1 MTASPS
7 LDELHHEY
15 GSKATA
21 VEPGGA
27 EPIPLEDRHGKP
39 SQMFWTWVSPNM
51 EFATIFVG
59 VIAVLFFGLTFWQ
72 AVAAIVIGNAL
83 GAISHGVLTS
93 WGPERGL
100 AQMVLSR
107 KPFGYRGNVLPAGIN
122 AIVAGV
128 GWFAVNAISGALA
141 LSALTG
147 WNGYLCLVIGVVLML
162 AVAFLGYN
170 FVHLFERF
178 AFPVLVVIFLAG
190 MAVILPATQTGPV
203 GDAVPG
209 GFWIALGASFGYT
222 AGWNPYAADYSRYL
236 PPAAAKRSGI
246 YAGVGNFLSS
256 TVLQI
261 AGAAAVTAVGVANW
275 NGANPTGSYISL
287 MPGWLGGITLLA
299 IFIGAISANALN
311 LYSAAM
317 SFAAVGLHLPTA
329 FARAVIALVVGLAG
343 LVVAIF
349 TLNHVEVYEG
359 FLLLIAYWIG
369 PWLGVVFADRVLD
382 KTSDRPH
389 AVHQHPARQPGR
401 PDRDGR
407 RDDRVDRPVQQP
419 AALRRC
425 AGLGVP
431 GDRGHHVRGRLRAS
445 RSRSTPRCGRRWPGE
460 RPQRRPEDA
469 DGPGAA
475 AGAVDRSWRDERQ

>member
-107 KPFGYRGNVLPAGIN
+107 RPFGYRGNLLPAGIN

-162 AVAFLGYN
+162 AVASS
-170 FVHLFERF
+170 
-178 AFPVLVVIFLAG
+178 
-190 MAVILPATQTGPV
+190 ATT
-203 GDAVPG
+203 
-209 GFWIALGASFGYT
+209 SCT
-222 AGWNPYAADYSRYL
+222 CS
-236 PPAAAKRSGI
+236 SG
-246 YAGVGNFLSS
+246 
-256 TVLQI
+256 
-261 AGAAAVTAVGVANW
+261 
-275 NGANPTGSYISL
+275 
-287 MPGWLGGITLLA
+287 
-299 IFIGAISANALN
+299 
-311 LYSAAM
+311 
-317 SFAAVGLHLPTA
+317 
-329 FARAVIALVVGLAG
+329 
-343 LVVAIF
+343 
-349 TLNHVEVYEG
+349 
-359 FLLLIAYWIG
+359 
-369 PWLGVVFADRVLD
+369 
-382 KTSDRPH
+382 
-389 AVHQHPARQPGR
+389 
-401 PDRDGR
+401 
-407 RDDRVDRPVQQP
+407 
-419 AALRRC
+419 
-425 AGLGVP
+425 
-431 GDRGHHVRGRLRAS
+431 S
-445 RSRSTPRCGRRWPGE
+445 RSPS
-460 RPQRRPEDA
+460 
-469 DGPGAA
+469 
-475 AGAVDRSWRDERQ
+475 SW

>member
-1 MTASPS
+1 MTASTS
-7 LDELHHEY
+7 LETLHHEY

-27 EPIPLEDRHGKP
+27 EPIPLADRHGRP

-59 VIAVLFFGLTFWQ
+59 IIAILFFGLTFWQ

-83 GAISHGVLTS
+83 GAVSHGVLTS

-107 KPFGYRGNVLPAGIN
+107 RPFGYRGNVLPAGIN

-128 GWFAVNAISGALA
+128 GWFAVNSISGALA

-147 WNGYLCLVIGVVLML
+147 WNGYVCLVIGVALML

-170 FVHLFERF
+170 FVHVFERF
-178 AFPVLVVIFLAG
+178 TFPVLVVIFLAG
-190 MAVILPATQTGPV
+190 MAVILPGTQIAPV
-203 GDAVPG
+203 TEAVPG

-222 AGWNPYAADYSRYL
+222 AGWNPYASDYSRYL
-236 PPAAAKRSGI
+236 PPAAAKRAGI
-246 YAGVGNFLSS
+246 FAGLGNFLSS

-275 NGANPTGSYISL
+275 DGSNPTGSYISL
-287 MPGWLGGITLLA
+287 MPAWLGGVTLLA

-317 SFAAVGLHLPTA
+317 SFAALGLHLPTA
-329 FARAVIALVVGLAG
+329 FGRAVLAVAVGLAG

-349 TLNHVEVYEG
+349 ALDHLEAYEG
-359 FLLLIAYWIG
+359 FLLVIAYWIG

-382 KTSDRPH
+382 RTTSTDLTTFTSTRHVNLAGPIAM
-389 AVHQHPARQPGR
+389 AVAMIVSIALFSNQQLYLGVVPAAVPAVG
-401 PDRDGR
+401 DLTFEVGF
-407 RDDRVDRPVQQP
+407 VLAVALY
-419 AALRRC
+419 AALRP
-425 AGLGVP
+425 V
-431 GDRGHHVRGRLRAS
+431 LRRRAAS
-445 RSRSTPRCGRRWPGE
+445 S
-460 RPQRRPEDA
+460 
-469 DGPGAA
+469 AA
-475 AGAVDRSWRDERQ
+475 

>member
-1 MTASPS
+1 MTADTS
-7 LDELHHEY
+7 LEALHHEY

-27 EPIPLEDRHGKP
+27 EPIPPDDRHGRP

-59 VIAVLFFGLTFWQ
+59 IIAILFFGLTFWQ

-107 KPFGYRGNVLPAGIN
+107 RPFGYRGNLLPAGIN

-128 GWFAVNAISGALA
+128 GWFAVNSISGALA

-147 WNGYLCLVIGVVLML
+147 WNGYVCLVIGVALML
-162 AVAFLGYN
+162 GVAFLGYN

-178 AFPVLVVIFLAG
+178 TFPVLVVIFLAG
-190 MAVILPATQTGPV
+190 MAVILPGTQTAPV
-203 GDAVPG
+203 TDAVPG

-236 PPAAAKRSGI
+236 PAAAAKRAGI
-246 YAGVGNFLSS
+246 FAGLGNFLSS

-275 NGANPTGSYISL
+275 DGSNPTGSYISL
-287 MPGWLGGITLLA
+287 MPAWLGGVTLLA

-317 SFAAVGLHLPTA
+317 SFAALGLRLPTA
-329 FARAVIALVVGLAG
+329 FARAAIAVAVGLAG
-343 LVVAIF
+343 LVVAA
-349 TLNHVEVYEG
+349 LALDHLEAYEG
-359 FLLLIAYWIG
+359 FLLVIAYWIG
-369 PWLGVVFADRVLD
+369 PWLGVVFTDRVLD
-382 KTSDRPH
+382 RTAAADLTTFTSTRHVNLAGPVAM
-389 AVHQHPARQPGR
+389 AVAMAVSIPLFSNQSLYTGVVPTAVPAVG
-401 PDRDGR
+401 DLTFEVGFLLAAALYA
-407 RDDRVDRPVQQP
+407 VLRPV
-419 AALRRC
+419 LRR
-425 AGLGVP
+425 
-431 GDRGHHVRGRLRAS
+431 RAA
-445 RSRSTPRCGRRWPGE
+445 TG
-460 RPQRRPEDA
+460 
-469 DGPGAA
+469 
-475 AGAVDRSWRDERQ
+475 

>member
-7 LDELHHEY
+7 LDELQHKY

-27 EPIPLEDRHGKP
+27 EPIPVDDRHGRP

-59 VIAVLFFGLTFWQ
+59 IIAVLFFGLTFWQ

-83 GAISHGVLTS
+83 GAVAHGLLTS

-107 KPFGYRGNVLPAGIN
+107 RPFGYRGNLLPAGIN
-122 AIVAGV
+122 AVVAGV

-147 WNGYLCLVIGVVLML
+147 WNGYVCLVIGVALML

-170 FVHLFERF
+170 FVHLFEKF
-178 AFPVLVVIFLAG
+178 TFPVLVVIFLAG
-190 MAVILPATQTGPV
+190 MAVILPGTQTGPM

-209 GFWIALGASFGYT
+209 GFWIALAASFGYT

-236 PPAAAKRSGI
+236 PAAAATRAGI
-246 YAGVGNFLSS
+246 FAGLGNFLSS
-256 TVLQI
+256 TVLQV

-275 NGANPTGSYISL
+275 DGANPTGSYISL
-287 MPGWLGGITLLA
+287 MPGWLGAITLLA

-317 SFAAVGLHLPTA
+317 SFAAVGLRLPTA
-329 FARAVIALVVGLAG
+329 FGRAVLAVVVGLAG

-349 TLNHVEVYEG
+349 ALSHVEAYEG
-359 FLLLIAYWIG
+359 FLLVIAYWIA
-369 PWLGVVFADRVLD
+369 PWLGVVFADRLLD
-382 KTSDRPH
+382 KTTSGRTGDLTPFTSTSH
-389 AVHQHPARQPGR
+389 VNLAGPIAMVVAMVVSIFFFSNQQLYVGVLAAAIPAIG
-401 PDRDGR
+401 DITFIVGF
-407 RDDRVDRPVQQP
+407 VLAFALY
-419 AALRRC
+419 AALRPVLNKR
-425 AGLGVP
+425 
-431 GDRGHHVRGRLRAS
+431 
-445 RSRSTPRCGRRWPGE
+445 
-460 RPQRRPEDA
+460 
-469 DGPGAA
+469 AA
-475 AGAVDRSWRDERQ
+475 AAV

>member
-1 MTASPS
+1 MTASTS
-7 LDELHHEY
+7 LETLHHEY

-27 EPIPLEDRHGKP
+27 EPIPLADRHGRP

-59 VIAVLFFGLTFWQ
+59 IIAILFFGLTFWQ

-83 GAISHGVLTS
+83 GAVSHGVLTS

-107 KPFGYRGNVLPAGIN
+107 RPFGYRGNVLPAGIN

-128 GWFAVNAISGALA
+128 GWFAVNSISGALA

-147 WNGYLCLVIGVVLML
+147 WNGYVCLVIGVALML

-178 AFPVLVVIFLAG
+178 TFPVLVVIFLAG
-190 MAVILPATQTGPV
+190 MAVILPGTQTAPV
-203 GDAVPG
+203 TDAVPG

-236 PPAAAKRSGI
+236 PPAAAKRAGI
-246 YAGVGNFLSS
+246 FAGLGNFLSS

-275 NGANPTGSYISL
+275 DGSNPTGSYISL
-287 MPGWLGGITLLA
+287 MPAWLGGVTLLA

-317 SFAAVGLHLPTA
+317 SFAALGLHCRRRSAAPCSRWPSGWLASWSRSSPWTTSRPT
-329 FARAVIALVVGLAG
+329 RASCWSSPTGSGRGWAWCSPTGCS
-343 LVVAIF
+343 
-349 TLNHVEVYEG
+349 T
-359 FLLLIAYWIG
+359 G
-369 PWLGVVFADRVLD
+369 PRRP
-382 KTSDRPH
+382 TSRRS
-389 AVHQHPARQPGR
+389 PAPATSIWPGR
-401 PDRDGR
+401 SRW
-407 RDDRVDRPVQQP
+407 
-419 AALRRC
+419 
-425 AGLGVP
+425 
-431 GDRGHHVRGRLRAS
+431 
-445 RSRSTPRCGRRWPGE
+445 RSR
-460 RPQRRPEDA
+460 
-469 DGPGAA
+469 
-475 AGAVDRSWRDERQ
+475 

>member
-1 MTASPS
+1 MTASTS
-7 LDELHHEY
+7 LETLHHEY

-27 EPIPLEDRHGKP
+27 EPIPLADRHGRP

-59 VIAVLFFGLTFWQ
+59 IIAILFFGLTFWQ

-83 GAISHGVLTS
+83 GAVSHGVLTS

-107 KPFGYRGNVLPAGIN
+107 RPFGYRGNVLPAGIN

-128 GWFAVNAISGALA
+128 GWFAVNSISGALA

-147 WNGYLCLVIGVVLML
+147 WNGYVCLVIGVALML

-170 FVHLFERF
+170 FVHVFERF
-178 AFPVLVVIFLAG
+178 TFPVLVVIFLAG
-190 MAVILPATQTGPV
+190 MAVILRTQTAPV
-203 GDAVPG
+203 TDAVPG

-222 AGWNPYAADYSRYL
+222 AGWNPYASDYSRYL
-236 PPAAAKRSGI
+236 PPAAAKRAGI
-246 YAGVGNFLSS
+246 FAGLGNFLSS

-275 NGANPTGSYISL
+275 DGSNPTGSYISL
-287 MPGWLGGITLLA
+287 MPAWLGGVTLLA

-317 SFAAVGLHLPTA
+317 SFAALGLHLPTA
-329 FARAVIALVVGLAG
+329 FGRAVLAVAVGLAG

-349 TLNHVEVYEG
+349 ALDHLEAYEG
-359 FLLLIAYWIG
+359 FLLVIAYWIG

-382 KTSDRPH
+382 RTTSTDLTTFTSTRHVNLAGPIAM
-389 AVHQHPARQPGR
+389 AVAMVVSIALFSNQQLYLGVVPAAVPAVG
-401 PDRDGR
+401 DLTFEVGF
-407 RDDRVDRPVQQP
+407 VLAVALYAVLRPV
-419 AALRRC
+419 LRR
-425 AGLGVP
+425 
-431 GDRGHHVRGRLRAS
+431 R
-445 RSRSTPRCGRRWPGE
+445 
-460 RPQRRPEDA
+460 
-469 DGPGAA
+469 AA
-475 AGAVDRSWRDERQ
+475 AAVA

>member
-107 KPFGYRGNVLPAGIN
+107 RPFGYRGNVLPAGIN

-246 YAGVGNFLSS
+246 YAGIGNFLSS

-275 NGANPTGSYISL
+275 NGDNPTGSYISL
-287 MPGWLGGITLLA
+287 DAGLARRHHAAGDLHRGHLGERAQPLLRGDVVRRGRPAPADGVRPRGHRAGGRARGPGGRDLHADPRRGLRGLPAAHRLLD
-299 IFIGAISANALN
+299 
-311 LYSAAM
+311 
-317 SFAAVGLHLPTA
+317 
-329 FARAVIALVVGLAG
+329 RAVAG
-343 LVVAIF
+343 R
-349 TLNHVEVYEG
+349 
-359 FLLLIAYWIG
+359 
-369 PWLGVVFADRVLD
+369 GVRRPRARQDHH
-382 KTSDRPH
+382 DRPH
-389 AVHQHPARQPGR
+389 AVHQHAARQPGR
-401 PDRDGR
+401 PDRHGR
-407 RDDRVDRPVQQP
+407 SRWSCRSRCS
-419 AALRRC
+419 ATSSSTSACWSRRSRRS
-425 AGLGVP
+425 GT
-431 GDRGHHVRGRLRAS
+431 S
-445 RSRSTPRCGRRWPGE
+445 RSRSASCSRSGSTRRCGLRWPGE
-460 RPQRRPEDA
+460 RPPRRPEVRQTA
-469 DGPGAA
+469 PAA
-475 AGAVDRSWRDERQ
+475 SAGAVARCG

>member
-27 EPIPLEDRHGKP
+27 EPIPLDDRHGKP

-72 AVAAIVIGNAL
+72 AVAAIVSATRS
-83 GAISHGVLTS
+83 ARISHGVLTS

-107 KPFGYRGNVLPAGIN
+107 RPFGYRGNLLPAGIN

-246 YAGVGNFLSS
+246 YAGIGNFLSS

-317 SFAAVGLHLPTA
+317 SFAALGLHLPTA

-349 TLNHVEVYEG
+349 TLT
-359 FLLLIAYWIG
+359 
-369 PWLGVVFADRVLD
+369 
-382 KTSDRPH
+382 TSRSTRASCCSSPTGSGRGWAWCSPTACSTRPRR
-389 AVHQHPARQPGR
+389 ATSRRSPAPGTSTWPARSPWR
-401 PDRDGR
+401 SRWSCRSRCSATSSSTSACWPR
-407 RDDRVDRPVQQP
+407 RS
-419 AALRRC
+419 RRS
-425 AGLGVP
+425 GT
-431 GDRGHHVRGRLRAS
+431 S
-445 RSRSTPRCGRRWPGE
+445 RSRSASCSRSALYAALRPALTRRT
-460 RPQRRPEDA
+460 
-469 DGPGAA
+469 AA
-475 AGAVDRSWRDERQ
+475 ATA